1 MTSRVTLFLAS
12 AILDIGRSAA
22 RSSLMVGQRGT
33 QMSMISCLSPV
44 PSATPDSPYPCRLH
58 PPKTWRAL
66 GAFEAGQP
74 TSRQSFGCHVAT
86 VLSVTC
92 TLEPDTEVIYKVRG

>member
-1 MTSRVTLFLAS
+1 
-12 AILDIGRSAA
+12 
-22 RSSLMVGQRGT
+22 MVGQRGT